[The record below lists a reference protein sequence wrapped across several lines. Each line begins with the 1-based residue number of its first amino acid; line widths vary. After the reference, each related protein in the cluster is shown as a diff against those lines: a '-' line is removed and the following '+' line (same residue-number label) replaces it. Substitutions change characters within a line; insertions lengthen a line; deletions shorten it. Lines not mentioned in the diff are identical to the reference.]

1 MATPS
6 SFTFN
11 EALQQ
16 FVAHRK
22 GAKKATEGHQEIN
35 RFILWIG
42 RDRKLEEL
50 SPSEVSDYAQHISLG
65 GSESAHRI
73 GPVKAF
79 LTFLKEQG
87 MIETGLAAHLRV
99 PRTRRTAVRKA
110 GDGASVLSTPKRYV
124 SQDGY
129 DKMLSERDDLKRE
142 QVAVV
147 EEIRVAM
154 ADKDFR
160 ENAPLDAAKEKQGI
174 IEARI
179 RELNASISES
189 HILSDT
195 SNQQHFRVTVGNNV
209 TLKDMDSGKKVLYTL
224 VDMREA
230 DVAAG
235 KISTASPVGQAL
247 MDKAVGEEVS
257 INVPRGTLRY
267 LIEKVGS

>member
-1 MATPS
+1 MATPPS
-6 SFTFN
+6 LTFN

-16 FVAHRK
+16 FVVHRK
-22 GAKKATEGHQEIN
+22 NAKRATEGHQEIN

-42 RDRKLEEL
+42 RDRKLDEL

-65 GSESAHRI
+65 GPESAQRI
-73 GPVKAF
+73 GPVK
-79 LTFLKEQG
+79 TFLSFLKDQG
-87 MIETGLAAHLRV
+87 LIETGLAAHLRV
-99 PRTRRTAVRKA
+99 PRTRRTAARKA
-110 GDGASVLSTPKRYV
+110 GEGSADLSARKRYV

-129 DKMLSERDDLKRE
+129 DKMLSEREDLKRE
-142 QVAVV
+142 QVSVV
-147 EEIRVAM
+147 EEIRIAM

-174 IEARI
+174 IEARL
-179 RELNASISES
+179 RELNVSISES
-189 HILSDT
+189 HILSD
-195 SNQQHFRVTVGNNV
+195 NPDQQHYRVTVGNNV
-209 TLKDMDSGKKVLYTL
+209 TLKDMNSGKKVLYTL

-247 MDKAVGEEVS
+247 MDRAVGEEVS